1 MKIALAQ
8 INPIIGNFTS
18 NRDRV
23 AEQIRLAEEAAC
35 GLIIFPELTL
45 CGYPPQDLL
54 ERPAFLRAHD
64 EVLEELVSSV
74 GDIGVIL
81 GVPEQRQGKGK
92 PLYNSALLIH
102 QGKVLHRVRK
112 QLLPTYDVFD
122 ESRYFEPGPSSRP
135 FSFQG
140 LRLGLTI
147 CEDIWP
153 SQYPLDPVVSLL
165 QGHEGLDLLINI
177 SASPYHHGK
186 LTERNRLLTTLC
198 REHKLPLLYVN
209 QVGGQDSLVF
219 DGHSLALNRRGAC
232 CAAASGFEEELVV
245 VDLEELG
252 GQTGESTPLPE
263 DSLAQVEQALVLGL
277 RDYLH
282 KTGFQRAVIGLSGGI
297 DSAVT
302 AVLAALALG
311 PENVLC
317 VALPS
322 PYTAQMSIDDAA
334 ALAKNLGCAF
344 ELLPI
349 ASAMEA
355 YGSMLAP
362 LFVGREEDV
371 TEQNLQARIRG
382 NLLMALSNKFGS
394 LLLTT
399 GNKSEMAVGY
409 CTLYGDMSGGL
420 AVLADVPKVMVY
432 ELARWMNRA
441 GEVIPERII
450 TRAPSAEL
458 KPDQADQDDLP
469 PYEVL
474 DPILSAYLEE
484 HLSIEEIVAR
494 GFAQATVEDIVRRIR
509 INEHKRKQAPLGLK
523 VTSKAFGYGRRY
535 PIVHGF
541 TG

>member
-1 MKIALAQ
+1 MRSFRCNKVQSQSMKIALAQ

-252 GQTGESTPLPE
+252 ARPERVPLSLKTLLLRWNRPW
-263 DSLAQVEQALVLGL
+263 SLACGIISIRPV
-277 RDYLH
+277 
-282 KTGFQRAVIGLSGGI
+282 FSGR
-297 DSAVT
+297 S
-302 AVLAALALG
+302 
-311 PENVLC
+311 
-317 VALPS
+317 S
-322 PYTAQMSIDDAA
+322 
-334 ALAKNLGCAF
+334 
-344 ELLPI
+344 
-349 ASAMEA
+349 
-355 YGSMLAP
+355 
-362 LFVGREEDV
+362 
-371 TEQNLQARIRG
+371 
-382 NLLMALSNKFGS
+382 GS
-394 LLLTT
+394 L
-399 GNKSEMAVGY
+399 VG
-409 CTLYGDMSGGL
+409 
-420 AVLADVPKVMVY
+420 
-432 ELARWMNRA
+432 
-441 GEVIPERII
+441 
-450 TRAPSAEL
+450 
-458 KPDQADQDDLP
+458 
-469 PYEVL
+469 
-474 DPILSAYLEE
+474 
-484 HLSIEEIVAR
+484 
-494 GFAQATVEDIVRRIR
+494 
-509 INEHKRKQAPLGLK
+509 
-523 VTSKAFGYGRRY
+523 
-535 PIVHGF
+535 
-541 TG
+541 